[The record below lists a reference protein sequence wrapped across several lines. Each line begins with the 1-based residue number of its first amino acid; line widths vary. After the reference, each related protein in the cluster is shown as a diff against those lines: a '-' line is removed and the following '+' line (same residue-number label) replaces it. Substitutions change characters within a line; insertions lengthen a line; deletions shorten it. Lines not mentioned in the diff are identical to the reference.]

1 MNEAELKA
9 AKDRSF
15 ENSKQKTLD
24 EITNLEQRLEKI
36 FESCRRQFSVLRSDV
51 ERLNREYI
59 LNRKDFFTVVHSL
72 LESTSHL
79 ESLRQDNE
87 FKHLIELLPSV
98 EGQLDNSIYR
108 LRDLKNNDKAASL
121 EFTLY
126 DEVSEFIRRFSAVG
140 FIELRGV
147 PSDLSADLS
156 HLQLITANSDAPP
169 LSLSHILNR
178 RN

>member
-1 MNEAELKA
+1 MNEAELEA
-9 AKDRSF
+9 ANDRSF
-15 ENSKQKTLD
+15 GNSKQKTLYD
-24 EITNLEQRLEKI
+24 ITNLEQRLEKI
-36 FESCRRQFSVLRSDV
+36 FESCRRQISVLRSDV

-79 ESLRQDNE
+79 ESLKQGNDN
-87 FKHLIELLPSV
+87 KHLIELLPSV
-98 EGQLDNSIYR
+98 EGQLNNSIQC
-108 LRDLKNNDKAASL
+108 LRDLKTNDKAASL
-121 EFTLY
+121 AFTLY
-126 DEVSEFIRRFSAVG
+126 DEVSEFIRRFSALG
-140 FIELRGV
+140 FIELQGV

-156 HLQLITANSDAPP
+156 HLQLITVNSDAPP